1 MDCTRLPHSI
11 SYHQSDLSLIL
22 PLRPLLHKIMA
33 ELSGKFQLS
42 DADED
47 NFDKIMAAVGI
58 KIRLIVIYKFSLI
71 VAGMNYN
78 RCAGRETRTRT
89 SYATD
94 DSIFPQWRRLHD
106 DLHHWR
112 RQGTCAHFSTRRR
125 AGGDNYG
132 RT

>member
-22 PLRPLLHKIMA
+22 PLRPLLYKMA

-58 KIRLIVIYKFSLI
+58 KIHLIVIQQI
-71 VAGMNYN
+71 
-78 RCAGRETRTRT
+78 
-89 SYATD
+89 
-94 DSIFPQWRRLHD
+94 Q
-106 DLHHWR
+106 
-112 RQGTCAHFSTRRR
+112 HFCSW
-125 AGGDNYG
+125 NEL
-132 RT
+132 